1 MLNPFLNLVALEGR
15 EGPGPGETL
24 YRQHLRAIMRRYLV
38 FVSFL
43 IVLLSFN
50 TSTAQTA
57 LKVGTLVPFAG
68 RSGDAG
74 RECIRGMI
82 DAARSLNQRGGV
94 YGRKLEILL
103 VDDTFQPAEMLAAFR
118 KLNEADNIPLLHIYS
133 GATAQTLLP
142 YIQLSR
148 IPTVVGS
155 LPSPLANPSKNPY
168 LFSII
173 PTPLD
178 LAKIGITFISEK
190 SGITSRKPK
199 LAFIGSSDYLDQH
212 FLEEA
217 KLYAKSMGLDVEPEL
232 AFTDVSLSKDPDSSD
247 RMLKQVSSLLTAI
260 SKANPDFVY
269 LSLNSREA
277 STFVQEAKRMGL
289 KTKWICNWNTFD
301 ETLTPY
307 EGVLGVQPISFF
319 GEDIPGMAEIKEAHQ
334 KWHPYDAHT
343 LFYVEGWA
351 TVLVMAEALG
361 RSLPEKQ
368 FSREKVK
375 TSMESFRNYVLGGL
389 VPPLT
394 ITPEDH
400 RPSVESR
407 ILVVRNGKISV
418 QSSFIS
424 IPRER
429 KPLR

>member
-1 MLNPFLNLVALEGR
+1 MRKRFALA
-15 EGPGPGETL
+15 PL
-24 YRQHLRAIMRRYLV
+24 FFI
-38 FVSFL
+38 
-43 IVLLSFN
+43 LLSFN
-50 TSTAQTA
+50 TSTAQSV
-57 LKVGTLVPFAG
+57 LKVGTLIPFMG

-74 RECIRGMI
+74 RECVRGML

-94 YGRKLEILL
+94 YGRRLEILL
-103 VDDTFQPAEMLAAFR
+103 VDDTFQTAEMVAAFR
-118 KLNEADNIPLLHIYS
+118 KLNEADNVPLLHIYS
-133 GATAQTLLP
+133 SATAQTLLP

-190 SGITSRKPK
+190 SGITNRKPK

-217 KLYAKSMGLDVEPEL
+217 KIYAKSMGLEVEPDL
-232 AFTDVSLSKDPDSSD
+232 AFTDLSLLKEADSSD
-247 RMLKQVSSLLTAI
+247 RMLKQVSSLLTTMR
-260 SKANPDFVY
+260 KANPDFAY

-277 STFVQEAKRMGL
+277 STFIQEAKKMGL
-289 KTKWICNWNTFD
+289 KTRWICNWNTFD
-301 ETLTPY
+301 EALTPY
-307 EGVLGVQPISFF
+307 EGVLGAQPISFF
-319 GEDIPGMAEIKEAHQ
+319 GEDIPGMVEIKDAHQ
-334 KWHPYDAHT
+334 KWHAYDTHT

-375 TSMESFRNYVLGGL
+375 TSLESFRNYVLGGL

-400 RPSVESR
+400 RPSLEAR
-407 ILVVRNGKISV
+407 ILVIRNGKISV

-424 IPRER
+424 IPREK

>member
-1 MLNPFLNLVALEGR
+1 
-15 EGPGPGETL
+15 
-24 YRQHLRAIMRRYLV
+24 MRKR
-38 FVSFL
+38 FIL
-43 IVLLSFN
+43 ISLLFILLSSN
-50 TSTAQTA
+50 TTTAQSVV
-57 LKVGTLVPFAG
+57 KVGTLIPFTG

-74 RECIRGMI
+74 RECVRGML

-94 YGRKLEILL
+94 YGRRLDILL
-103 VDDTFQPAEMLAAFR
+103 VDDTFQTAEMVAAFR
-118 KLNEADNIPLLHIYS
+118 KLNEVDNIPLLHIYS
-133 GATAQTLLP
+133 SATAQTLLP

-155 LPSPLANPSKNPY
+155 LPSPLANPSRNPY

-190 SGITSRKPK
+190 SGIKVRKPK

-217 KLYAKSMGLDVEPEL
+217 KIYAKSMGLEVEPDV
-232 AFTDVSLSKDPDSSD
+232 AFTDLSLSKESDSSD
-247 RMLKQVSSLLTAI
+247 RMLKQVSSLLSAI
-260 SKANPDFVY
+260 SRANPDFAY

-277 STFVQEAKRMGL
+277 SAFIQEGRKMGL
-289 KTKWICNWNTFD
+289 KTRWICNSNTFD
-301 ETLTPY
+301 EALTPY
-307 EGVLGVQPISFF
+307 EGVLGAQPISFF

-334 KWHPYDAHT
+334 KWHAYDTHT
-343 LFYVEGWA
+343 VFYVEGWA

-368 FSREKVK
+368 FSRDKVK
-375 TSMESFRNYVLGGL
+375 TSLESFRNYVLGGL

-407 ILVVRNGKISV
+407 ILVVKNGKMTV
-418 QSSFIS
+418 QSSYIS
-424 IPRER
+424 IPR
-429 KPLR
+429 KQTPLR